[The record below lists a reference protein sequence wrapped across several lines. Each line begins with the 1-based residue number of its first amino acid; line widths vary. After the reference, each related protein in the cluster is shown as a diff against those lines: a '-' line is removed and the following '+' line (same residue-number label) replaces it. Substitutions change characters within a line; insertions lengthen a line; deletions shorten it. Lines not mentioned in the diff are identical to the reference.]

1 MKINLNNKTFRIAAL
16 AGLMS
21 LVLSTTSS
29 TAQTTPEMQ
38 TMPDSNMSES
48 MTPEQMRQ
56 QHQQMLGQMQQRMG
70 QMQQQV
76 AQMTPEQLQQ
86 HHQKM
91 MEHMEQM
98 MGQMDNMMMDN
109 SMTEGSSGMLEN
121 SDHHPGEMKDESI
134 E

>member
-1 MKINLNNKTFRIAAL
+1 MKTNLNNKTFRIAAL
-16 AGLMS
+16 AGLIS
-21 LVLSTTSS
+21 LVLSATSS

-76 AQMTPEQLQQ
+76 AQMTPEQLHQ
-86 HHQKM
+86 HHQK
-91 MEHMEQM
+91 M

-109 SMTEGSSGMLEN
+109 SMTEGSSGMLGN

>member
-1 MKINLNNKTFRIAAL
+1 MKTNLNNKTFRIAAL
-16 AGLMS
+16 AGLIS
-21 LVLSTTSS
+21 LVLSATSS

-56 QHQQMLGQMQQRMG
+56 QHQQMLGQMQQ
-70 QMQQQV
+70 QV
-76 AQMTPEQLQQ
+76 AQMTPKQLQQ

-98 MGQMDNMMMDN
+98 MGQMDNMMINN
-109 SMTEGSSGMLEN
+109 SMTEGSSGMLGN
-121 SDHHPGEMKDESI
+121 SDHDPGEMKDESI

>member
-1 MKINLNNKTFRIAAL
+1 MKTNLNNKTFRIAAL
-16 AGLMS
+16 AGLIS
-21 LVLSTTSS
+21 LVLSATSS

-91 MEHMEQM
+91 M
-98 MGQMDNMMMDN
+98 GQMDNMMMDN
-109 SMTEGSSGMLEN
+109 SMTEGSSGMLGN
-121 SDHHPGEMKDESI
+121 SDHHPGEMKNESI